1 MVVEIQNNQLELS
14 NLSQVKDQILEK
26 DFQTVIEA
34 FEKMPPEWKRQFLEW
49 MASKD
54 TRFNDLYTQLKK
66 YFWNEILKLQKRKST
81 ENKDIKNTNDFSLSS
96 FLWNEKSIIENNEAL
111 KDFKDYFEQKE
122 LNWRTV
128 SVLKENV
135 YQWYLRY
142 SKLNPETQKKEI
154 LNTLPLAKALWEK
167 ELFKAKQELQSSLKA
182 SSNMPYAPQNMNS
195 AKLFAEQQYN
205 KKEEDIIKKYTPLA
219 EKLVQHLENTDF
231 WNQIIWNTVSYTQEE
246 RMKKS
251 VNNTL
256 WFDENSETEIGN
268 KIKAKTQWLTLEIN
282 QLKEELS
289 IKIKDF
295 QWSQENLKQR
305 DYITRERILYQ
316 DIPEQSNN
324 EIANKIKN
332 YAFEVGKD
340 ILNNSDL
347 LSVVKDKKR
356 IALPIWKGDDVV
368 LDFSQLWDIDT
379 TKLSKKQLLDVYSKN
394 FDAIYRNSFS
404 QKVKDYFWDVYESA
418 KNNPGKTAIDVS
430 SVIVAWLSATVVS
443 YGTFWYGIPVS
454 GAVATVVD
462 NAYRWAMYQLF
473 LEGWYKKWM
482 WIEENDTTQDIFIKK
497 SFELWANTVLFWIF
511 KATKVW
517 EAKTLEKLFT
527 PKQAHFLE
535 NSYISTG
542 VKTGIEASFFTG
554 FSHTNDKAL
563 QTLLN
568 DGNMKEMYEN
578 IKDIPNMDAL
588 LKAYTYNLLFITLVK
603 TWAKKWEN
611 IVINQL
617 EKKLSKQKA
626 NLESQWYNIIDSW
639 DGLVLYKW
647 LQRQKDIKN
656 PDIKE
661 FIELNKQIMYLNK
674 EPEYRKAEN
683 GRWWK
688 TWYSTTPREEKFQ
701 KLEEFSKETQDG
713 KISYALN
720 DKTIWDTLQVS
731 WLNTWKWVEEWLLKK
746 SWFTREEI
754 SEFKQWKL
762 KWKKD
767 NEVKAL
773 NEMDKAMEVVYREYR
788 EWVDKMLKWI
798 HISKAFPEVSNK
810 LLPKL
815 EKLIYRE
822 YQIRPDKKWE
832 I

>member
-1 MVVEIQNNQLELS
+1 MVVETQNNQLELS
-14 NLSQVKDQILEK
+14 NLSQVKDQMLEK

-34 FEKMPPEWKRQFLEW
+34 FEKMPPDWKRQFLEW

-54 TRFNDLYTQLKK
+54 THFNNLYTQLKK
-66 YFWNEILKLQKRKST
+66 YFWNEIVKLQKGKST
-81 ENKDIKNTNDFSLSS
+81 ENKDIKNSNDFSLSS
-96 FLWNEKSIIENNEAL
+96 FLWKEKSIIENNEYL
-111 KDFKDYFEQKE
+111 KEFKDYFEQKE
-122 LNWRTV
+122 LNWRKV

-154 LNTLPLAKALWEK
+154 RNTLPLAKALWEK
-167 ELFKAKQELQSSLKA
+167 ELLKAKEELQSSLKA
-182 SSNMPYAPQNMNS
+182 SSNMLYAPQNMDS
-195 AKLFAEQQYN
+195 AKLFAEQQYD

-340 ILNNSDL
+340 ILNNPDL

-356 IALPIWKGDDVV
+356 VTLPIWNGDDVV
-368 LDFSQLWDIDT
+368 LDFSQLWNIDT
-379 TKLSKKQLLDVYSKN
+379 TKLSKKELLDLYTKN
-394 FDAIYRNSFS
+394 FDTIYRNSFS
-404 QKVKDYFWDVYESA
+404 QKVRDYFWDVYESA
-418 KNNPGKTAIDVS
+418 KNNPGKTTIDVS
-430 SVIVAWLSATVVS
+430 SVIIAWLSATVLS

-454 GAVATVVD
+454 WAVATVVD

-482 WIEENDTTQDIFIKK
+482 WIEEDDTTQDIFIKK
-497 SFELWANTVLFWIF
+497 SFELWANTVLFWMF

-517 EAKTLEKLFT
+517 EAKTLEKFFT
-527 PKQAHFLE
+527 PNQAHFLE

-542 VKTGIEASFFTG
+542 VKTGVEAWFFTA
-554 FSHTNDKAL
+554 FSHANDKAL
-563 QTLLN
+563 QTVLN
-568 DGNMKEMYEN
+568 DGNIQEIYEN

-626 NLESQWYNIIDSW
+626 NLESQWYQIVDSG

-661 FIELNKQIMYLNK
+661 FIALNKKIMYLNK

-688 TWYSTTPREEKFQ
+688 SWYTITPREEKFQ
-701 KLEEFSKETQDG
+701 KLEEFSKETQVG
-713 KISYALN
+713 KISYALW
-720 DKTIWDTLQVS
+720 DKSIWETLQKN
-731 WLNTWKWVEEWLLKK
+731 WLQNWKWVWEWLLKK
-746 SWFTREEI
+746 SWFSKEEI
-754 SEFKQWKL
+754 SEFKKWKL
-762 KWKKD
+762 SWEKP
-767 NEVKAL
+767 NEVKAIK
-773 NEMDKAMEVVYREYR
+773 EMDKAMEVVYREYK
-788 EWVDKMLKWI
+788 EWLSKF
-798 HISKAFPEVSNK
+798 ISWKSLRDSYPNVSK
-810 LLPKL
+810 ELLPKL
-815 EKLIYRE
+815 WTIITKELELTLPIYN
-822 YQIRPDKKWE
+822 K
-832 I
+832 